1 MTTVVAGA
9 TGRIGGATLAALI
22 EADRE
27 PIALLRSPGRAPAL
41 PHPVDWR
48 LGDLAD
54 PRSLADAFESVHT
67 LLLCSGHAP
76 TMAELQLNAIAAARN
91 AGVQRI
97 VKISTSPAS
106 AFAGTP
112 SQVAAQHLEVE
123 AALAAS
129 GIEHANIRPNAFAQ
143 LIGGFAQGIARG
155 ELELTLADAA
165 VSWVDA
171 MDVGRVAAAAIVAD
185 GPLPTHIEVTGPQA
199 LSGDQLAELLTQ
211 ATGRPVT
218 YRPISD
224 DRNRARL
231 LAAGAPEWLAEHVIT
246 IFALLRDRD
255 GDRVTDA
262 VHEWTGRPATTMAE
276 VLARDEGHLG
286 ITAAV
291 TEGRP

>member
-1 MTTVVAGA
+1 MTTLVTGA
-9 TGRIGGATLAALI
+9 TGRIGTATLAALVD
-22 EADRE
+22 ADRD
-27 PIALLRSPGRAPAL
+27 PVALVRSPERAAAL
-41 PHPVDWR
+41 THPVDSR
-48 LGDLAD
+48 VGDLAD
-54 PRSLADAFESVHT
+54 PRSLDDAFESVHT

-76 TMAELQLNAIAAARN
+76 TMAELQLNAIVAARR

-106 AFAGTP
+106 AFAGTS
-112 SQVAAQHLEVE
+112 SQVAAQHLEIE

-129 GIEHANIRPNAFAQ
+129 GIEHTNIRPNAFAQ

-171 MDVGRVAAAAIVAD
+171 MDVGKVAAAALTAD
-185 GPLPTHIEVTGPQA
+185 RPLPTHIEVTGPQA

-211 ATGRPVT
+211 ATGRPVA
-218 YRPISD
+218 YRPISEEE
-224 DRNRARL
+224 NRTRL
-231 LAAGAPEWLAEHVIT
+231 LAAGAPAWLAEHVIT

-262 VHEWTGRPATTMAE
+262 VREWAGRPATTMAE
-276 VLARDEGHLG
+276 VLARDERQLG

-291 TEGRP
+291 AARQA